1 MFFAYHTEKLKMSEQ
16 VIEKELQEME
26 LPSQSKTKANAA
38 AKPGDPAPKAGS
50 NASNVQTPGNSASY
64 QDLGGPTVD
73 NNKPD
78 DDSNKLSSG
87 SGVTQSS
94 TAVNSGKH
102 SGGSAD
108 GQDSTTKNKYL
119 YNSVD
124 WSADVDALVGT
135 EELSEEFKEKAKTIF
150 EAAINGKLAKLS
162 EELEE
167 HYATKFEEELKEAK
181 SELTEKV
188 DATLQYTAEEWKDE
202 NSLAIESG
210 VKSEIAESFMDGL
223 KSLFEEHYV
232 TIPEEKYDVLE
243 SMVEKLD
250 DMETKLNE
258 QIEKN
263 VSLNQR
269 LAGATADSIFDSVS
283 EGLADTQK
291 EKLASL
297 SESVEFESE
306 TEYREKLETL
316 KESYFPTAKAPTI
329 AKTET
334 LSEGMEA
341 APESHSASMAAYLKS
356 MSMVSK

>member
-50 NASNVQTPGNSASY
+50 NASNVQTPGNSAQV
-64 QDLGGPTVD
+64 QDLGGPTPD
-73 NNKPD
+73 NSKPD
-78 DDSNKLSSG
+78 DDSNKLSAG
-87 SGVTQSS
+87 QGVTQSS
-94 TAVNSGKH
+94 TASNSGKH
-102 SGGSAD
+102 SGGSGDA
-108 GQDSTTKNKYL
+108 QDSTTKNKYL

-124 WSADVDALVGT
+124 WSADVDALVGS

-232 TIPEEKYDVLE
+232 TIPEEKYDAFDT
-243 SMVEKLD
+243 MVEKLD
-250 DMETKLNE
+250 DMEQKLNE

-263 VSLNQR
+263 IGL
-269 LAGATADSIFDSVS
+269 TKEIS
-283 EGLADTQK
+283 ESRKQIVVDESARGLTETQK
-291 EKLASL
+291 DKFQEL
-297 SESVEFESE
+297 VEGVDFESE
-306 TEYREKLETL
+306 ESYRGKIETIR
-316 KESYFPTAKAPTI
+316 ESYFKSEVPQVKSDEQEVLAEGNV
-329 AKTET
+329 ET
-334 LSEGMEA
+334 T
-341 APESHSASMAAYLKS
+341 ASMDSYLRAVTAYK
-356 MSMVSK
+356 K